1 LVWSK
6 SRQSRRR
13 VGTAIACSSLTPQ
26 RAHVPMVAMRRT
38 SILLLAAGYG
48 LSFVIVCLAACV
60 VAPAAAEHACC
71 DQEDGFR
78 AAARDCCV
86 VTQGV
91 SPAPTHASPAIS
103 ELFFLPDYVAAF
115 LPPVVSYVGLATL
128 AASPPLVLRV

>member
-1 LVWSK
+1 M
-6 SRQSRRR
+6 
-13 VGTAIACSSLTPQ
+13 I
-26 RAHVPMVAMRRT
+26 AMRRT

-48 LSFVIVCLAACV
+48 LSFVIVCLAACLA
-60 VAPAAAEHACC
+60 APAAAEHACC

-91 SPAPTHASPAIS
+91 SPAPTHVAPAIS
-103 ELFFLPDYVAAF
+103 VVFFLPDYVAAF
-115 LPPVVSYVGLATL
+115 LQPVVSYAGPATL